1 MQSVFLN
8 GGMIG
13 TTLDFGSADQ
23 YILSTSQQRV
33 RPTFVGNQF
42 FGRSGS
48 TSSTTVG
55 FALSAGTGE
64 TVPQAG
70 DLVLLTI
77 AHGAAE
83 TTLMIGPTDYTQLAR
98 ISVSDTNDTVLYV
111 GYKIMGP
118 TPDTTFPVVSSLSTS
133 NAQTAI
139 VFVFRGVDPTNPID
153 VTTTTATGAN
163 SRLANPPAITP
174 ITQNATVVAIGA
186 GGHTASSVNYTTTDL
201 TNFKTLFST
210 DTYDIVHGAGYFEW
224 TSGAADPAAFG
235 TTNDSTSDSWCSAT
249 VALRPA
255 LVDVPVYGNFKKS
268 GIWLLQAAYENSVA
282 NLSPVGQTL
291 YTAPGTYSW
300 TAPAGVTSVSVVAV
314 GGGGASGDSGNSW
327 AGAGGGGGG
336 LGWKN
341 AISVVP
347 GQSYTVVVGAGGTNP
362 SGNGGVSYFIN
373 TSTVAGNG
381 GIGGTST
388 DSQLDGGFGG
398 TFVGDGGG
406 NGGRGG
412 RTGDNAGGG
421 AGGGAGGYTGNGG
434 NGGAGNNDGL
444 PGTAGAGGGGG
455 GGEGSSGGTRG
466 GGGVGLNG
474 EGTSGAYGSADNGG
488 SGGAGGVI
496 AASSGQLTGGAY
508 GGGGGAEE
516 DDTIITGTLGAGG
529 AVRIIWGSNRA
540 FPSTNTGDL

>member
-1 MQSVFLN
+1 MESVFFN

-13 TTLDFGSADQ
+13 ATLDYGATDR
-23 YILSTSQQRV
+23 YVIGETTGTATIEL
-33 RPTFVGNQF
+33 VGNT
-42 FGRSGS
+42 GRVTLTGASINLPSGLQPGDLVIIASSSDGTTPAYATGYTAGQRGRPDS
-48 TSSTTVG
+48 TGYQWCYKFMGNPVDTTASGLTNNITTTHLAIAFRGVSSTTPLDATSPAV
-55 FALSAGTGE
+55 ATDDAGS
-64 TVPQAG
+64 P
-70 DLVLLTI
+70 
-77 AHGAAE
+77 
-83 TTLMIGPTDYTQLAR
+83 
-98 ISVSDTNDTVLYV
+98 
-111 GYKIMGP
+111 
-118 TPDTTFPVVSSLSTS
+118 
-133 NAQTAI
+133 
-139 VFVFRGVDPTNPID
+139 
-153 VTTTTATGAN
+153 
-163 SRLANPPAITP
+163 NPPAIT
-174 ITQNATVVAIGA
+174 TATNNAVVVALGFLDDDLVSASAGA
-186 GGHTASSVNYTTTDL
+186 PTNYT
-201 TNFKTLFST
+201 FAAASQSSSSGST
-210 DTYDIVHGAGYFEW
+210 VM
-224 TSGAADPAAFG
+224 AAFRTKTPAG
-235 TTNDSTSDSWCSAT
+235 SEDPGAFSGGSDDWAAAT
-249 VALRPA
+249 LALRPGTA
-255 LVDVPVYGNFKKS
+255 TIPLFGNLKNS

-282 NLSPVGQTL
+282 NIILPGQTL

-314 GGGGASGDSGNSW
+314 GGGGASGDSGGNW

-362 SGNGGVSYFIN
+362 SGNGGTSYFIN

-388 DSQLDGGFGG
+388 DSQLNGGVGG

-406 NGGRGG
+406 NGGQGG
-412 RTGDNAGGG
+412 RTGNNAGGG

-516 DDTIITGTLGAGG
+516 DDTTITGTRGAGG
-529 AVRIIWGSNRA
+529 AIRIIWGSNRA